1 MAVVVNPWTWQAHP
15 EVWVLVGAIALLGLW
30 AGRIGPRVLPVG
42 TPVASPFQKRAFVV
56 AVVLLLA
63 TADWP
68 VHDIAEKHLYAVHML
83 QHLAFTMIVP
93 PLFLLATPAWLAR
106 LVILDGG
113 RFSQVLRR
121 MTHPVFAGILFN
133 GLIAVTHWSG
143 IVRWSAG
150 SGTFHY
156 LVHVALFGSALL
168 MWMPVVSP
176 LRELRL
182 SAPGQMIYLF
192 LMSIIPTIP
201 AGWLTF
207 ADGVVYKVY
216 DDGYEMWGIG
226 VIADQQAAGAVMK
239 VLGGFFLWSI
249 IVVKFF
255 HFAAE
260 QLSERSVPR
269 PADRSGRP

>member
-1 MAVVVNPWTWQAHP
+1 M
-15 EVWVLVGAIALLGLW
+15 
-30 AGRIGPRVLPVG
+30 
-42 TPVASPFQKRAFVV
+42 
-56 AVVLLLA
+56 
-63 TADWP
+63 
-68 VHDIAEKHLYAVHML
+68 
-83 QHLAFTMIVP
+83 
-93 PLFLLATPAWLAR
+93 
-106 LVILDGG
+106 
-113 RFSQVLRR
+113 
-121 MTHPVFAGILFN
+121 
-133 GLIAVTHWSG
+133 
-143 IVRWSAG
+143 
-150 SGTFHY
+150 
-156 LVHVALFGSALL
+156 HVALFGSALL
-168 MWMPVVSP
+168 MWRPVVAP

-182 SAPGQMIYLF
+182 AAPGQMIYLF